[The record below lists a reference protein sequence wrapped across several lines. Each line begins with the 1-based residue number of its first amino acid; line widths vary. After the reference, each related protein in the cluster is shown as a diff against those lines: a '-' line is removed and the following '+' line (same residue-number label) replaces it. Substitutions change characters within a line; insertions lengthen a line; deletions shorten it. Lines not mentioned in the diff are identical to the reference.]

1 MPAVFQANGV
11 VVKTRIIQSELL
23 DGEKIVIVIRGTYE
37 EAKEKYPDHVVYT
50 PKEIESLKGEK
61 PENIEHVHYI
71 KKLFGGEY
79 HSGEV
84 PEKRKATIAEMR
96 EERAL
101 IHR

>member
-1 MPAVFQANGV
+1 M
-11 VVKTRIIQSELL
+11 VVKTGIIQSKIIGEEIVLL
-23 DGEKIVIVIRGTYE
+23 VSGTYE

-61 PENIEHVHYI
+61 PENIEYVHYI

-79 HSGEV
+79 HSGEL

-96 EERAL
+96 EERV
-101 IHR
+101 RNKR

>member
-1 MPAVFQANGV
+1 MV
-11 VVKTRIIQSELL
+11 VTRFIQSDLV
-23 DGEKIVIVIRGTYE
+23 GEEIVILVNETYE
-37 EAKEKYPDHVVYT
+37 QAREKHPDHVIYT
-50 PKEIESLKGEK
+50 PREIESLKGEK

>member
-11 VVKTRIIQSELL
+11 VVKTRIVRSELI
-23 DGEKIVIVIRGTYE
+23 GEEIVLLVSGTYD
-37 EAKEKYPDHVVYT
+37 EAEEKYPDHVIYT
-50 PKEIESLKGEK
+50 PREIESLKEEK